1 MLQHIFQFA
10 NNVQIP
16 EHIRKKLIQNEL
28 FDPNLNPLPD
38 IESSYSKDIEDLNNL
53 TETISNQMKDSPNNN
68 IITSIKEKVNLK
80 GIKRDIEIKG
90 QIPDKYNE
98 NIEQFKD
105 DILSTIT
112 STKSF
117 YALDDKKTWKIENTF
132 GNGNKFES
140 PEVFD
145 INGDECSIDLYGNDG
160 VLFIY
165 ENPEDFEFLKN
176 NIHKINVYCVC
187 KTDDFFERRKYLIN
201 NGLLNQFPHFF
212 IEPDSNSFKGLKL
225 PRMII
230 INDNGVVYE
239 NKPITHEKI
248 SKFENKLLYEN
259 NDNNEKNN
267 YWFFIADNQSKIDI
281 IRIINQQLTNS
292 GFNKVYFS
300 VDSFVDISKNN
311 VKCKSIPIFEGLVPI
326 ILKKD
331 FEKFLSILL
340 KDTKF
345 ENVKNNIIYE

>member
-38 IESSYSKDIEDLNNL
+38 IESSYSKDLEDLDNL
-53 TETISNQMKDSPNNN
+53 IETISNQMKDSPNNN
-68 IITSIKEKVNLK
+68 IISSIKEKVNLK

-90 QIPDKYNE
+90 QIPEKYNE

-117 YALDDKKTWKIENTF
+117 FALDDKKTWQIENTF
-132 GNGNKFES
+132 GNGNKFEC

-145 INGDECSIDLYGNDG
+145 INGDESIIDLNGNDG
-160 VLFIY
+160 ILFIY
-165 ENPEDFEFLKN
+165 ENPEDFDYLQKN
-176 NIHKINVYCVC
+176 INKINIYCIC
-187 KTDDFFERRKYLIN
+187 NTDDFFERRKYLIN

-259 NDNNEKNN
+259 NDNNEK
-267 YWFFIADNQSKIDI
+267 I
-281 IRIINQQLTNS
+281 IIGFLLLII
-292 GFNKVYFS
+292 KV
-300 VDSFVDISKNN
+300 K
-311 VKCKSIPIFEGLVPI
+311 L
-326 ILKKD
+326 
-331 FEKFLSILL
+331 ILL
-340 KDTKF
+340 GLLI
-345 ENVKNNIIYE
+345 NN